1 MSADFIDSN
10 VLLYLFDET
19 DERKRTTAQQVVQ
32 GALATGSGVI
42 SFQVVQETLSV
53 LTRKLGASS
62 DDARRFLDA
71 VLAPLWA
78 VGPSTGLYASA
89 LAIRARYGFGFY
101 DSLIVTAASAAGCS
115 RLLSEDLQA
124 GQVIDGLTVVN
135 PFEGARTS
143 DQDP

>member
-1 MSADFIDSN
+1 MSADFIDAN
-10 VLLYLFDET
+10 VLLNLFDET

-42 SFQVVQETLSV
+42 SFQVVQEVLNV

-78 VGPSTGLYASA
+78 VGPSTGLYANA

-101 DSLIVTAASAAGCS
+101 DSLIVAAASAAGCS

-124 GQVIDGLTVVN
+124 GRVIDDLTVVN
-135 PFEGARTS
+135 PFDEARAAARTT
-143 DQDP
+143 